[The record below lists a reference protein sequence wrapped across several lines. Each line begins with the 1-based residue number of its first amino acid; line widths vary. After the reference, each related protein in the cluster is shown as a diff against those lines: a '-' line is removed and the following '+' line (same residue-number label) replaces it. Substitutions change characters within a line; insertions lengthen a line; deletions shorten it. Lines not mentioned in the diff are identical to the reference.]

1 MDNIMSHTASNI
13 VVACVDFRFQN
24 EFLKVCNDELG
35 EKTFDYLTYPGASKS
50 IIDKESRSVIFS
62 AIATLVKIHKTKT
75 IVILNHID
83 CGAYGG
89 FVRFENIEQEIS
101 FHKEKLN
108 EAQTHLTNRFPN
120 LSVKLWIYNQH
131 QKKVVEV

>member
-1 MDNIMSHTASNI
+1 MSHTASNI

-24 EFLKVCNDELG
+24 EFLKECNQELG

-50 IIDKESRSVIFS
+50 IIDAESRSVIFS

-75 IVILNHID
+75 IVILDHID

-89 FVRFENIEQEIS
+89 SVMFDNLADEIS
-101 FHKEKLN
+101 FHIKKLG
-108 EAQTHLTNRFPN
+108 EAKAFLVKRFPN
-120 LSVKLWIYNQH
+120 LAVKLRIYDQGKNETIL
-131 QKKVVEV
+131 V